1 MVSGRVDLLPDLPM
15 QDARGQMFDEG
26 PTEAYLLTE
35 VKQASSLFTIR
46 EVGCISV
53 CLCVCV

>member
-53 CLCVCV
+53 